1 MYLQMF
7 SRKNLS
13 GKTIPKFP
21 HCALSSSNLTCHSP
35 FLMVIAPPAPH
46 APFTPAPQYSSN
58 YSGETAPRLP
68 SFNYVEPPNEAKH
81 WLVQRHPRPLDA
93 AIIDKIDD
101 VFRNRWRALLSVDDM
116 VDSVMTFLNNS
127 GMLDN
132 TIAMYTSDHG
142 YHLGTFGLPL
152 DKRQPYETDI
162 RVPLLVRGPG
172 VVQDERQPALA
183 VITTDIAPTILDIA
197 GLNSEDFGMDG
208 ISLYPLLKNESHH
221 SRTVLPTISI

>member
-1 MYLQMF
+1 
-7 SRKNLS
+7 
-13 GKTIPKFP
+13 
-21 HCALSSSNLTCHSP
+21 
-35 FLMVIAPPAPH
+35 
-46 APFTPAPQYSSN
+46 
-58 YSGETAPRLP
+58 
-68 SFNYVEPPNEAKH
+68 
-81 WLVQRHPRPLDA
+81 
-93 AIIDKIDD
+93 
-101 VFRNRWRALLSVDDM
+101 
-116 VDSVMTFLNNS
+116 MTFLNNN

-172 VVQDERQPALA
+172 VVHKERQPALA

-221 SRTVLPTISI
+221 SRTVLPTISIS